1 MDSLL
6 PEDVKLNFALLDV
19 EKMEIKALRGMKKV
33 IERSPNLVLM
43 VEWQYGRNP
52 RHNETETL

>member
-1 MDSLL
+1 L

-33 IERSPNLVLM
+33 I
-43 VEWQYGRNP
+43 
-52 RHNETETL
+52 

>member
-1 MDSLL
+1 VDSLL

-33 IERSPNLVLM
+33 I
-43 VEWQYGRNP
+43 
-52 RHNETETL
+52 

>member
-19 EKMEIKALRGMKKV
+19 EKMEIKALRGMRKI

-43 VEWQYGRNP
+43 VEWQYAANP
-52 RHNETETL
+52 RHDESETL

>member
-1 MDSLL
+1 MQNFQESENVQLDLVDSLL

-33 IERSPNLVLM
+33 I
-43 VEWQYGRNP
+43 
-52 RHNETETL
+52 